1 MKVFIAI
8 LFFTSTVFYAVHL
21 NGQTYSVKKIPPG
34 SLKITGK
41 GNAASWAIANTLTN
55 FTYPWESATAPATS
69 FAALWDE
76 QWLYCLYR
84 VKDDSV
90 FVYKNKNE
98 KQEAGSS
105 DRVEIF
111 LKADDKMSPYY
122 CLELDASGRV
132 LDYSAIYY
140 RKMNYNWQWPKG
152 QLIVK
157 ASETKGGYVVEAAIS
172 IQSLKEL
179 GLLKD
184 NRLQA
189 GLFRAE
195 CKGIQN
201 GKADLRWISWIKPQ
215 SAQPDFHIP
224 SAFGVLIL
232 Q

>member
-1 MKVFIAI
+1 MKIFLVI
-8 LFFTSTVFYAVHL
+8 LLFTALCL
-21 NGQTYSVKKIPPG
+21 NAQTYTVKKVSAGTIE
-34 SLKITGK
+34 ITGK
-41 GNAASWAIANTLTN
+41 GDAALWSTANLLTD
-55 FTYPWESATAPATS
+55 FTYPWEKAPAPATAFS
-69 FAALWDE
+69 ALWDE

-84 VKDDSV
+84 VKDSSV
-90 FVYKNKNE
+90 MIYKNNNDKKE
-98 KQEAGSS
+98 TGSS

-111 LKADDKMSPYY
+111 LKADDSMSPYY

-132 LDYSAIYY
+132 LDYSATYY
-140 RKMNYNWQWPKG
+140 RQMNYSWQWPKG

-157 ASETKGGYVVEAAIS
+157 TSKTEDGYIVETAIG
-172 IQSLKEL
+172 IQSLKAL
-179 GLLKD
+179 GLLQN

-195 CKGIQN
+195 CKSIQN

-224 SAFGVLIL
+224 SAFGTLIL